1 MRCFSSLS
9 YYIACCPNHDVATPV
24 QAGCPEEYL
33 NVECCPREDFLGL
46 VKELPPSCHVQGQ
59 DLLRRFLRDI
69 DLESLEAW
77 KLFSAG
83 SARHTNLQTSEFH
96 LTKSGASKALLEEG
110 QSLSRHLA
118 RSILRLESFQQF
130 CMWKLATQ
138 TGRQVMDVPPE
149 ACEHGLHRLY
159 IETVA
164 NHDRLAYSLLTQ
176 DSPRAAP
183 PVLCTV
189 VALQIVCTGTWAKKG
204 TATLTSL
211 LRRRTTSLRIFVLGD
226 VEGWKNLLGTM
237 QELSQA
243 QKLDMAGVSFE
254 HIDFEQMPEFQ
265 RYMCLVI
272 CYLSR
277 PCQRP

>member
-138 TGRQVMDVPPE
+138 TGRQVMDVPP
-149 ACEHGLHRLY
+149 
-159 IETVA
+159 
-164 NHDRLAYSLLTQ
+164 
-176 DSPRAAP
+176 
-183 PVLCTV
+183 
-189 VALQIVCTGTWAKKG
+189 
-204 TATLTSL
+204 
-211 LRRRTTSLRIFVLGD
+211 
-226 VEGWKNLLGTM
+226 
-237 QELSQA
+237 
-243 QKLDMAGVSFE
+243 
-254 HIDFEQMPEFQ
+254 
-265 RYMCLVI
+265 
-272 CYLSR
+272 
-277 PCQRP
+277 

>member
-1 MRCFSSLS
+1 MAC
-9 YYIACCPNHDVATPV
+9 IACTSRQWRTMTGSPIHS
-24 QAGCPEEYL
+24 L
-33 NVECCPREDFLGL
+33 PR
-46 VKELPPSCHVQGQ
+46 
-59 DLLRRFLRDI
+59 
-69 DLESLEAW
+69 
-77 KLFSAG
+77 
-83 SARHTNLQTSEFH
+83 T
-96 LTKSGASKALLEEG
+96 
-110 QSLSRHLA
+110 
-118 RSILRLESFQQF
+118 
-130 CMWKLATQ
+130 
-138 TGRQVMDVPPE
+138 
-149 ACEHGLHRLY
+149 LH
-159 IETVA
+159 A
-164 NHDRLAYSLLTQ
+164 
-176 DSPRAAP
+176 AAP